1 MKTKVSIILVCLI
14 GMVSN
19 LHATVYEGVCGEHL
33 TWSYDTETAHM
44 TIEGYGELRNT
55 VDSLWWNKQVLQAS
69 SWATDYKTYYP
80 YNSAKTISLPEGLT
94 GFSGATFRDWWNLT
108 ECEIPEGVTK
118 IPAYMFEKCYKL
130 KEIRLPNS
138 VDTVGQ
144 YAFANCTTMVK
155 CDLGKGVKYI
165 GQMAFMNCYSLN
177 SVRWSDCLEVI
188 DGSIF
193 DGEPNRAVYDQN
205 SVATIPL
212 RDTLFFPATFR
223 SNKQISWCIH
233 SSPVI
238 VWNAKNP
245 PASSSVFYNLYC
257 YWNGDFIFGP
267 DVEFVPAK
275 LCQQV
280 RMKKVELPE
289 GCKYIGAGAFASNN
303 QLDTVILP
311 STLTAIHQEAF
322 KGCSKIKHIAIP
334 ENVTAISSSAFNGC
348 TALTR
353 VEMPDEISTIGDN
366 AFAGCPNL
374 DSIVLPKELTMIGG
388 SAFSGIKLQDSLVIP
403 DKVISIGT
411 NAFENWSALKE
422 LSIGKNVV
430 LIGDNAFKGDSA
442 IKKITVWAATPPAV
456 SEGTLAD
463 IPDSALLSVLP
474 DSRKLYREHP
484 YWGRFRMNEVPDSA
498 MIQRTVTV
506 DAAETT
512 ADFTWP
518 TDSAAH
524 SYQIDIYKDGAV
536 FCKLTLGNR
545 GQLLGISFS
554 APGRKMTNDQS
565 QMTNDESQPY
575 TLSFKVTGLNAASR
589 YNYVLSTLDANGTP
603 IHVYTG
609 AFATIGY
616 PGERQEGGDEII
628 PTPPIIPSD
637 PEAPTITTD
646 IEKIS
651 DENGVIGTFDGTEG
665 KIFRNGQLMILR
677 GGKYYT
683 IFGQEVK

>member
-1 MKTKVSIILVCLI
+1 MKKTIFVLLVILPLMA
-14 GMVSN
+14 GN
-19 LHATVYEGVCGEHL
+19 GFATVYTGVCGEHL

-44 TIEGYGELRNT
+44 TIEGYGELKNT

-69 SWATDYKTYYP
+69 SWSTSYKTYYP
-80 YNSAKTISLPEGLT
+80 YNSCKTISLPEGLT

-108 ECEIPEGVTK
+108 ACEIPEGVTK
-118 IPAYMFEKCYKL
+118 IPAYLFESCYQL
-130 KEIRLPNS
+130 KEIKLPNS

-144 YAFANCTTMVK
+144 YAFSNCTTMVK

-165 GQMAFMNCYSLN
+165 GQMAFQNCYHLN
-177 SVRWSDCLEVI
+177 SVRWSDCLEEI

-193 DGEPNRAVYDQN
+193 DGEPDRASYDQN

-233 SSPVI
+233 YSPVI

-280 RMKKVELPE
+280 RMKKVVLPE
-289 GCKYIGAGAFASNN
+289 GCKYIGSGAFSGNN
-303 QLDTVILP
+303 KLDTVILP

-322 KGCSKIKHIAIP
+322 KGCTKIQRITIPQKVKAI
-334 ENVTAISSSAFNGC
+334 NSSVFNGC
-348 TALTR
+348 SALRR
-353 VEMPDEISTIGDN
+353 VEIPDSVSTIGDN
-366 AFAGCPNL
+366 AFSGCPNL

-388 SAFSGIKLQDSLVIP
+388 SAFSGVKLQDSLAIP

-442 IKKITVWAATPPAV
+442 ITHISVWAATPPAV

-474 DSRKLYREHP
+474 DSRQLYSEHP
-484 YWGRFRMNEVPDSA
+484 YWGRFRMNDTPDSA
-498 MIQRTVTV
+498 MIQKTVTV
-506 DAAETT
+506 DPGQTT

-524 SYQIDIYKDGAV
+524 SYQINIYKDGAV

-554 APGRKMTNDQS
+554 APGREMSNLKS
-565 QMTNDESQPY
+565 QISNADNSQPY
-575 TLSFKVTGLNAASR
+575 TLSFKVTGLDEASR
-589 YNYVLSTLDANGTP
+589 YTYVLSVLDENDAP
-603 IHVYTG
+603 LHVYVG
-609 AFATIGY
+609 DFATLGY
-616 PGERQEGGDEII
+616 SGELQYDGNELI
-628 PTPPIIPSD
+628 PTPPIIPGD
-637 PEAPTITTD
+637 PDAQNVAT
-646 IEKIS
+646 
-651 DENGVIGTFDGTEG
+651 GVEETGSGGTEQKAIIEGRLLFITPQGIYDITG
-665 KIFRNGQLMILR
+665 KRI
-677 GGKYYT
+677 
-683 IFGQEVK
+683 E

>member
-1 MKTKVSIILVCLI
+1 MKKHFVFIILSLALI
-14 GMVSN
+14 AGKSS
-19 LHATVYEGVCGEHL
+19 ATVYTGVCGEHL

-44 TIEGYGELRNT
+44 TIEGYGELKNT

-108 ECEIPEGVTK
+108 ACEIPEGVTK

-144 YAFANCTTMVK
+144 YAFANCTTMVQ

-165 GQMAFMNCYSLN
+165 GQMAFMNCYGLK

-212 RDTLFFPATFR
+212 QDTLFFPATFR
-223 SNKQISWCIH
+223 SSKQISWCIH

-267 DVEFVPAK
+267 DVEFVPTH
-275 LCQQV
+275 LCQWS

-289 GCKYIGAGAFASNN
+289 GVQWIGQGAFMGNN
-303 QLDTVILP
+303 KLETVVLP
-311 STLTAIHQEAF
+311 SSLTAIYQQAF
-322 KGCSKIKHIAIP
+322 QNCSKITRIVLP
-334 ENVTAISSSAFNGC
+334 DGMTAVSSSCFAGC
-348 TALTR
+348 TSLAR
-353 VEMPDEISTIGDN
+353 VHLPKGATTIGDN
-366 AFAGCPNL
+366 AFSGCAAL

-411 NAFENWSALKE
+411 NAFENWSGLKE

-442 IKKITVWAATPPAV
+442 VTHIAVWAATPPSV

-463 IPDSALLSVLP
+463 IPDSAWLSVLP

-484 YWGRFRMNEVPDSA
+484 YWGRFRMNDVPDSA

-506 DAAETT
+506 DPGQTT

-536 FCKLTLGNR
+536 FCKLTLGSR

-554 APGRKMTNDQS
+554 APNRKNEQMVNEQMVND
-565 QMTNDESQPY
+565 SQPY
-575 TLSFKVTGLNAASR
+575 TLSFKVTGLDEASR
-589 YNYVLSTLDANGTP
+589 YTYVLSVLDENDAP
-603 IHVYTG
+603 LHVYIG
-609 AFATIGY
+609 DFATLGY
-616 PGERQEGGDEII
+616 DGELKYDGNEII
-628 PTPPIIPSD
+628 PTPPIIPGNPD
-637 PEAPTITTD
+637 GLNVFTA
-646 IEKIS
+646 IEETYPSSLQK
-651 DENGVIGTFDGTEG
+651 
-665 KIFRNGQLMILR
+665 RNGGTMILHNGLLLIER
-677 GGKYYT
+677 NGRIYNAQ
-683 IFGQEVK
+683 GQLIE

>member
-1 MKTKVSIILVCLI
+1 MKTKVSIILVCLT
-14 GMVSN
+14 MMANS
-19 LHATVYEGVCGEHL
+19 LYATVYNGVCGEHL

-44 TIEGYGELRNT
+44 TIEGYGELKNT

-69 SWATDYKTYYP
+69 SWSTSYKTYYP
-80 YNSAKTISLPEGLT
+80 YNSCKTISLPEGLT

-108 ECEIPEGVTK
+108 ACEIPEGVTK
-118 IPAYMFEKCYKL
+118 IPGSLFENCYQL
-130 KEIRLPNS
+130 KEIKLPNS

-144 YAFANCTTMVK
+144 YAFSNCTTMVK

-165 GQMAFMNCYSLN
+165 GQMAFQNCYHLN
-177 SVRWSDCLEVI
+177 SVRWSDCLEEI

-193 DGEPNRAVYDQN
+193 DGEPNRAEYDQN
-205 SVATIPL
+205 SVPTIPL
-212 RDTLFFPATFR
+212 SDTLFFPATFR
-223 SNKQISWCIH
+223 SNKQISWCYH

-289 GCKYIGAGAFASNN
+289 GCQYIGAGAFSGNN
-303 QLDTVILP
+303 RLETVILP

-322 KGCSKIKHIAIP
+322 KGCTKITQITIP
-334 ENVTAISSSAFNGC
+334 ERVTAINSSVFNGC
-348 TALTR
+348 SALRR
-353 VEMPDEISTIGDN
+353 VEIPDSVSTIGDN
-366 AFAGCPNL
+366 AFSGCPNL

-388 SAFSGIKLQDSLVIP
+388 SAFLGAVLQDSLVIP
-403 DKVISIGT
+403 DKVISIGPNT
-411 NAFENWSALKE
+411 FENWSALKE

-442 IKKITVWAATPPAV
+442 ITHISVWAATPPAV

-463 IPDSALLSVLP
+463 IPDSTLLSVLP

-484 YWGRFRMNEVPDSA
+484 YWGRFRMSDVPDSA

-506 DAAETT
+506 DPAETT

-554 APGRKMTNDQS
+554 APGRKMSNLKS
-565 QMTNDESQPY
+565 QISNADDSQPY
-575 TLSFKVTGLNAASR
+575 TLSFKVTGLDAASR

-609 AFATIGY
+609 AFATTGY
-616 PGERQEGGDEII
+616 SGEKPVGDGQEVI
-628 PTPPIIPSD
+628 PTPPVIPAD
-637 PEAPTITTD
+637 PEASETPTG
-646 IEKIS
+646 IEELS
-651 DENGVIGTFDGTEG
+651 DEAGTFEGSNG
-665 KIFRNGQLMILR
+665 KILRNGQLLIRR
-677 GGKYYT
+677 GKNCYT
-683 IFGQEVK
+683 LTGQIVQ

>member
-1 MKTKVSIILVCLI
+1 MKTKVSIILVCLT
-14 GMVSN
+14 MMANS
-19 LHATVYEGVCGEHL
+19 LYATVYNGVCGEHL

-44 TIEGYGELRNT
+44 TIEGYGELKNT

-69 SWATDYKTYYP
+69 SWSTSYKTYYP
-80 YNSAKTISLPEGLT
+80 YNSCKTISLPEGLT
-94 GFSGATFRDWWNLT
+94 GFSGAIFRDWWNLT
-108 ECEIPEGVTK
+108 ACEIPEGVTK
-118 IPAYMFEKCYKL
+118 IPAYLFESCYQL
-130 KEIRLPNS
+130 KEIKLPNS

-144 YAFANCTTMVK
+144 YAFSNCTTMVK

-165 GQMAFMNCYSLN
+165 GQMAFKNCYHLN
-177 SVRWSDCLEVI
+177 SVRWSDCLEEI

-193 DGEPNRAVYDQN
+193 DGEPDRASYDQN

-223 SNKQISWCIH
+223 SNKQISWCYH
-233 SSPVI
+233 DSPVI

-257 YWNGDFIFGP
+257 YWRGDFIFGP
-267 DVEFVPAK
+267 DVEFVPSG

-280 RMKKVELPE
+280 LMKKIVLPE
-289 GCKYIGAGAFASNN
+289 GCKYIGSGAFLGNN
-303 QLDTVILP
+303 KLDTVILP
-311 STLTAIHQEAF
+311 TTLTAIHQEAF
-322 KGCSKIKHIAIP
+322 KGCTKIQRITIPQKVKAI
-334 ENVTAISSSAFNGC
+334 NSSVFNGC
-348 TALTR
+348 SALRR
-353 VEMPDEISTIGDN
+353 VEIPDSVSTIGDN
-366 AFAGCPNL
+366 AFSGCPNL

-388 SAFSGIKLQDSLVIP
+388 SAFSGVKLQDSLVIP

-442 IKKITVWAATPPAV
+442 ITHISVWAATPPAV

-463 IPDSALLSVLP
+463 IPDSTLLSVLP

-484 YWGRFRMNEVPDSA
+484 YWGRFRMSDVPDSA

-554 APGRKMTNDQS
+554 APKRKNEQMVNDQ
-565 QMTNDESQPY
+565 MVNDSQPY
-575 TLSFKVTGLNAASR
+575 TLSFKVTGLDAASR

-609 AFATIGY
+609 AFATTGY
-616 PGERQEGGDEII
+616 SGEKPVGDGQEVI
-628 PTPPIIPSD
+628 PTPPIIPAD
-637 PEAPTITTD
+637 PEASETPTA
-646 IEKIS
+646 IEELS
-651 DENGVIGTFDGTEG
+651 DETGTFEGSNG
-665 KIFRNGQLMILR
+665 KILRNGQLLIRR
-677 GGKYYT
+677 GKNCYT
-683 IFGQEVK
+683 LTGQEVK

>member
-1 MKTKVSIILVCLI
+1 
-14 GMVSN
+14 
-19 LHATVYEGVCGEHL
+19 
-33 TWSYDTETAHM
+33 M
-44 TIEGYGELRNT
+44 TIEGYGVLKNT
-55 VDSLWWNKQVLQAS
+55 VDSLWWNKQVLQES
-69 SWATDYKTYYP
+69 SWATSYKTYYP
-80 YNSAKTISLPEGLT
+80 YNSCKTISLPEGLT

-108 ECEIPEGVTK
+108 ACEIPEGVKK
-118 IPAYMFEKCYKL
+118 IPANLFENCYQL
-130 KEIRLPNS
+130 KEIQLPNS

-144 YAFANCTTMVK
+144 YVFANCTTMVK

-165 GQMAFMNCYSLN
+165 GNMAFRNCYKLKI
-177 SVRWSDCLEVI
+177 VRWSDCLEEI

-193 DGEPNRAVYDQN
+193 DGEPNSATYDQN

-212 RDTLFFPATFR
+212 EDTLFFPATFR

-233 SSPVI
+233 YSPDI

-245 PASSSVFYNLYC
+245 PASSSVFYNLYS
-257 YWNGDFIFGP
+257 YWHGDFIFGP

-280 RMKKVELPE
+280 RMKKVVLPE

-334 ENVTAISSSAFNGC
+334 EKVTAINSSTFNGC

-353 VEMPDEISTIGDN
+353 VEMPDGISTIGDN
-366 AFAGCPNL
+366 AFTGCPNL
-374 DSIVLPKELTMIGG
+374 DSIVLPTELTMVGG

-411 NAFENWSALKE
+411 NAFENWSSLRE

-442 IKKITVWAATPPAV
+442 ITHITIWASTPPAV

-463 IPDSALLSVLP
+463 IPDSAWLSVLP
-474 DSRKLYREHP
+474 DSRRLYREHP
-484 YWGRFRMNEVPDSA
+484 YWGRFRMSETPDSA

-518 TDSAAH
+518 TDSAAT
-524 SYQIDIYKDGAV
+524 SYQIDIYKDGVV
-536 FCKLTLGNR
+536 FCKLTLGAK

-554 APGRKMTNDQS
+554 VPRRENAPPSLPIEGRGSKLEADGGV
-565 QMTNDESQPY
+565 PY
-575 TLSFKVTGLNAASR
+575 TLSFKVTGLDEASR
-589 YNYVLSTLDANGTP
+589 YTYVLSVLDANSTP
-603 IHVYTG
+603 IHVYIG
-609 AFATIGY
+609 DFATTGY
-616 PGERQEGGDEII
+616 EGELKYNGDEVI
-628 PTPPIIPSD
+628 PTPPIIPGD
-637 PEAPTITTD
+637 PDRQGVTTGNP
-646 IEKIS
+646 S
-651 DENGVIGTFDGTEG
+651 LPLPSREG
-665 KIFRNGQLMILR
+665 KKYLKD
-677 GGKYYT
+677 GKLYLIYKGT
-683 IFGQEVK
+683 MYNVQGRVVSR

>member
-1 MKTKVSIILVCLI
+1 MKKQFFFFLICLAFIAGKTNATIL
-14 GMVSN
+14 
-19 LHATVYEGVCGEHL
+19 TGVCGEHL

-44 TIEGYGELRNT
+44 TIEGYGVLKNT
-55 VDSLWWNKQVLQAS
+55 VDSLWWNKQVLQES
-69 SWATDYKTYYP
+69 SWATSYKTYYP
-80 YNSAKTISLPEGLT
+80 YNSCKTISLPEGLT
-94 GFSGATFRDWWNLT
+94 GFSATFGDWWNLT
-108 ECEIPEGVTK
+108 ACEIPEGVTK
-118 IPAYMFEKCYKL
+118 IPANMFKNCYKL
-130 KEIRLPNS
+130 KQITLPNS

-144 YAFANCTTMVK
+144 YVFANCTTMVK

-165 GQMAFMNCYSLN
+165 GQMAFQNCYSLK
-177 SVRWSDCLEVI
+177 SVRWSDCLEEI

-193 DGEPNRAVYDQN
+193 DGEPEPYDQN

-212 RDTLFFPATFR
+212 QDTLFFPATFR

-233 SSPVI
+233 YSPDI

-245 PASSSVFYNLYC
+245 PASSSVFYNLYS
-257 YWNGDFIFGP
+257 YWHGDFIFGP

-280 RMKKVELPE
+280 RMKKVVLPE

-303 QLDTVILP
+303 SLDTVILP

-322 KGCSKIKHIAIP
+322 KGCSKIKHITIP
-334 ENVTAISSSAFNGC
+334 EHVSAINSSTFNGC

-353 VEMPDEISTIGDN
+353 VEMPDGISTIGDN

-388 SAFSGIKLQDSLVIP
+388 SAFASVVLQDSLVIP
-403 DKVISIGT
+403 DKVVSIGT
-411 NAFENWSALKE
+411 NAFAGWLSLKE
-422 LSIGKNVV
+422 LSIGKSVV
-430 LIGDNAFKGDSA
+430 LIGEDAFRGDSA
-442 IKKITVWAATPPAV
+442 ITHITVWAATPPAV
-456 SEGTLAD
+456 SEGTLVD

-474 DSRKLYREHP
+474 DSRKLYRQHP
-484 YWGRFRMNEVPDSA
+484 YWGRFRMNDTPDSA

-506 DAAETT
+506 EPGETT

-545 GQLLGISFS
+545 GQLLAINFS
-554 APGRKMTNDQS
+554 APRRRAPMKDAEN
-565 QMTNDESQPY
+565 NQPY
-575 TLSFKVTGLNAASR
+575 TLSFKVTGLDAASR
-589 YNYVLSTLDANGTP
+589 YNYVLSTLDENGTP
-603 IHVYTG
+603 IHVYIG

-616 PGERQEGGDEII
+616 PGELQEGGDEII
-628 PTPPIIPSD
+628 PTPPIIPSN
-637 PEAPTITTD
+637 PETATTD
-646 IEKIS
+646 LLP
-651 DENGVIGTFDGTEG
+651 IGEDRNNQG
-665 KIFRNGQLMILR
+665 KMFLNGQLLIIR
-677 GGKYYT
+677 GEKAYT
-683 IFGQEVK
+683 PQGQEVR

>member
-1 MKTKVSIILVCLI
+1 MKNRFSFLMATLLLAGSTY
-14 GMVSN
+14 
-19 LHATVYEGVCGEHL
+19 ATVYEGVCGEHL

-44 TIEGYGELRNT
+44 TIEGYGVLKNT
-55 VDSLWWNKQVLQAS
+55 VDSLWWNKQVIQAS
-69 SWATDYKTYYP
+69 SWATSYKTYYP
-80 YNSAKTISLPEGLT
+80 YNSCKTISLPEGLT

-108 ECEIPEGVTK
+108 ACEIPDGVTK
-118 IPAYMFEKCYKL
+118 IPANLFEKCYKL
-130 KEIRLPNS
+130 KEVKLPNS

-193 DGEPNRAVYDQN
+193 DGEPNYAEYDQN
-205 SVATIPL
+205 GVATIPL

-233 SSPVI
+233 YSPVI

-245 PASSSVFYNLYC
+245 PTSSSVFYNLYS

-280 RMKKVELPE
+280 RMKKVVLPE

-322 KGCSKIKHIAIP
+322 KSCSKIKHIAIP
-334 ENVTAISSSAFNGC
+334 EKVTAINSSTFNGC

-353 VEMPDEISTIGDN
+353 VEMPNGVSTIGDN
-366 AFAGCPNL
+366 AFSGCPNL

-403 DKVISIGT
+403 DKVVSIGT
-411 NAFENWSALKE
+411 NAFAGWLSLKE
-422 LSIGKNVV
+422 LSIGKSVV
-430 LIGDNAFKGDSA
+430 LIGDDAFKGDSA
-442 IKKITVWAATPPAV
+442 ITHITVWAANPPAV

-463 IPDSALLSVLP
+463 IPDSAWLSVLP
-474 DSRKLYREHP
+474 DSRKLYRQHP
-484 YWGRFRMNEVPDSA
+484 YWGRFRMNEEPDSA
-498 MIQRTVTV
+498 MIQRTVIV
-506 DAAETT
+506 DPGETT
-512 ADFTWP
+512 ANFTWP
-518 TDSAAH
+518 TDSAAS

-536 FCKLTLGNR
+536 FCKLTLGPK
-545 GQLLGISFS
+545 GQLLGIAFAKGSNEQKAS
-554 APGRKMTNDQS
+554 DL
-565 QMTNDESQPY
+565 PY
-575 TLSFKVTGLNAASR
+575 TLSFMVTGLNVASR
-589 YNYVLSTLDANGTP
+589 YNYVLSALDKTGKP
-603 IHVYTG
+603 LHVYIG
-609 AFATIGY
+609 AFATIGF
-616 PGERQEGGDEII
+616 PGVVILEGFEVI
-628 PTPPIIPSD
+628 PTPPVIPRNPEAKDD
-637 PEAPTITTD
+637 PEG
-646 IEKIS
+646 IE
-651 DENGVIGTFDGTEG
+651 EVHAG
-665 KIFRNGQLMILR
+665 KGRLKMVNGQLLIIC
-677 GGKYYT
+677 GDKIYT
-683 IFGQEVK
+683 LTGQEVK

>member
-1 MKTKVSIILVCLI
+1 MKKTIFVLLVILPLMA
-14 GMVSN
+14 GN
-19 LHATVYEGVCGEHL
+19 GFATVYTGVCGEHL

-44 TIEGYGELRNT
+44 TIEGYGELKNT

-69 SWATDYKTYYP
+69 SWSTSYKTYYP
-80 YNSAKTISLPEGLT
+80 YNSCKTISLPEGLT
-94 GFSGATFRDWWNLT
+94 GFSGAIFRDWWNLT
-108 ECEIPEGVTK
+108 ACEIPEGVTK
-118 IPAYMFEKCYKL
+118 IPAYLFESCYQL
-130 KEIRLPNS
+130 KEIKLPNS

-144 YAFANCTTMVK
+144 YAFSNCTTMVK

-165 GQMAFMNCYSLN
+165 GKMAFQNCYRLN

-193 DGEPNRAVYDQN
+193 DGSPEAYDPND
-205 SVATIPL
+205 VATIPL

-233 SSPVI
+233 YSPVI

-245 PASSSVFYNLYC
+245 PASSRVFYNLYN

-267 DVEFVPAK
+267 DVEFVPSG

-280 RMKKVELPE
+280 RMKKVVLPE
-289 GCKYIGAGAFASNN
+289 GCKYIGAGAFSGNN
-303 QLDTVILP
+303 KLDTVILP

-322 KGCSKIKHIAIP
+322 KGCTKIQRITIPQKVKAI
-334 ENVTAISSSAFNGC
+334 NSSVFNGC
-348 TALTR
+348 SALRR
-353 VEMPDEISTIGDN
+353 VEIH
-366 AFAGCPNL
+366 L

-388 SAFSGIKLQDSLVIP
+388 SAFSGVKLQDSLAIP

-442 IKKITVWAATPPAV
+442 ITHISVWAATPPAV

-474 DSRKLYREHP
+474 DSRQLYREHP
-484 YWGRFRMNEVPDSA
+484 YWGRFRMNDTPDSA

-506 DAAETT
+506 DPGQTT

-536 FCKLTLGNR
+536 FCKLTLGAR
-545 GQLLGISFS
+545 GQLLAINFS
-554 APGRKMTNDQS
+554 APRREMSNLKS
-565 QMTNDESQPY
+565 QISNADNSQPY
-575 TLSFKVTGLNAASR
+575 TLSFKVTGLDEASR
-589 YNYVLSTLDANGTP
+589 YTYVLSVLDENNAP
-603 IHVYTG
+603 LHVYVG
-609 AFATIGY
+609 DFATLGY
-616 PGERQEGGDEII
+616 SGELQYDGNELI
-628 PTPPIIPSD
+628 PTPPIIPGD
-637 PEAPTITTD
+637 PDAQNVAT
-646 IEKIS
+646 
-651 DENGVIGTFDGTEG
+651 GVEETGSRGTEQKAIIEGRLLFITPQGIYDITG
-665 KIFRNGQLMILR
+665 KRI
-677 GGKYYT
+677 
-683 IFGQEVK
+683 E

>member
-1 MKTKVSIILVCLI
+1 MKKHFLFIILSLALI
-14 GMVSN
+14 AGKSS
-19 LHATVYEGVCGEHL
+19 ATVYTGVCGEHL

-44 TIEGYGELRNT
+44 TIEGYGELKNT

-108 ECEIPEGVTK
+108 ACEIPEGVTK

-144 YAFANCTTMVK
+144 YAFANCTTMVQ
-155 CDLGKGVKYI
+155 CDMGKGVKYI
-165 GQMAFMNCYSLN
+165 GQMAFMNCYGLK

-212 RDTLFFPATFR
+212 QDTLFFPATFR
-223 SNKQISWCIH
+223 SSKQISWCIH

-267 DVEFVPAK
+267 DVEFVPTH
-275 LCQQV
+275 LCQWS
-280 RMKKVELPE
+280 RMKKVVLPE
-289 GCKYIGAGAFASNN
+289 GVQWIGQGAFMGNN
-303 QLDTVILP
+303 KLETVVLP
-311 STLTAIHQEAF
+311 SSLTAIYQQAF
-322 KGCSKIKHIAIP
+322 QNCSKITRIVLP
-334 ENVTAISSSAFNGC
+334 DGMTAVSSSCFAGC
-348 TALTR
+348 TSLAR
-353 VEMPDEISTIGDN
+353 VHLPKGATTIGDN
-366 AFAGCPNL
+366 AFSGCAAM

-411 NAFENWSALKE
+411 NAFENWSGLKE

-442 IKKITVWAATPPAV
+442 VTHIAVWAATPPSV

-463 IPDSALLSVLP
+463 IPDSAWLSVLP

-484 YWGRFRMNEVPDSA
+484 YWGRFRMNDVPDSA

-506 DAAETT
+506 DPGQTT

-536 FCKLTLGNR
+536 FCKLTLGSR

-554 APGRKMTNDQS
+554 APKRKNEQMVNEQMVND
-565 QMTNDESQPY
+565 SQPY
-575 TLSFKVTGLNAASR
+575 TLSFKVTGLDEASR
-589 YNYVLSTLDANGTP
+589 YTYVLSVLDENDAP
-603 IHVYTG
+603 LHVYIG
-609 AFATIGY
+609 DFATLGY
-616 PGERQEGGDEII
+616 DGELKYDGNEII
-628 PTPPIIPSD
+628 PTPPIIPGNPD
-637 PEAPTITTD
+637 GLNVFTA
-646 IEKIS
+646 IEETYPSSLQK
-651 DENGVIGTFDGTEG
+651 
-665 KIFRNGQLMILR
+665 RNGGTMILHNGLLLIER
-677 GGKYYT
+677 NGRIYNAQ
-683 IFGQEVK
+683 GQLIE

>member
-1 MKTKVSIILVCLI
+1 MKTKVCIILVSLAML
-14 GMVSN
+14 GSSVQ
-19 LHATVYEGVCGEHL
+19 ATVYNGVCGEHL

-44 TIEGYGELRNT
+44 TIEGYGVLKNT

-69 SWATDYKTYYP
+69 SWATNYETYYP
-80 YNSAKTISLPEGLT
+80 YNSCKTISLPEGLT
-94 GFSGATFRDWWNLT
+94 GFSGAIFRDWWNLT
-108 ECEIPEGVTK
+108 ACEIPEGVTK
-118 IPAYMFEKCYKL
+118 IPANLFEKCYKL
-130 KEIRLPNS
+130 KEIKLPNS

-165 GQMAFMNCYSLN
+165 GQMAFMNCYALN

-193 DGEPNRAVYDQN
+193 DGEPNRAIYDPN
-205 SVATIPL
+205 DVATIPL

-223 SNKQISWCIH
+223 SNKQISWCLH
-233 SSPVI
+233 NSPVI

-245 PASSSVFYNLYC
+245 PASSRVFYNLYD
-257 YWNGDFIFGP
+257 YWSGDFIFGP
-267 DVEFVPAK
+267 DVEFVPAG

-280 RMKKVELPE
+280 RMKKIVLPE

-303 QLDTVILP
+303 QVDTVLLP
-311 STLTAIHQEAF
+311 STLTAIHMEAF
-322 KGCSKIKHIAIP
+322 KGCSKIKHIVIP
-334 ENVTAISSSAFNGC
+334 EHVTAINSSCFLNCSA
-348 TALTR
+348 LQR
-353 VEMPDEISTIGDN
+353 VEMPDGISTIGDN
-366 AFAGCPNL
+366 AFAGCPAL

-388 SAFSGIKLQDSLVIP
+388 SAFTGIKLQDSLVIP

-442 IKKITVWAATPPAV
+442 ITHITIWASTPPAV

-484 YWGRFRMNEVPDSA
+484 YWGRFRMNDTPDSA
-498 MIQRTVTV
+498 MVQRTVIV

-518 TDSAAH
+518 TDSLANT
-524 SYQIDIYKDGAV
+524 YQIDIYKDGNV
-536 FCKLTLGNR
+536 FCHLTLGNR
-545 GQLLGISFS
+545 GQLLGISF
-554 APGRKMTNDQS
+554 APERNRL
-565 QMTNDESQPY
+565 ESGELPY
-575 TLSFKVTGLNAASR
+575 TLSFKVTGLDEASR
-589 YNYVLSTLDANGTP
+589 YTYILSVLDEQGTP
-603 IHVYTG
+603 IHVYAG
-609 AFATIGY
+609 DFATTGF
-616 PGERQEGGDEII
+616 EGNLKQPDGNEVL
-628 PTPPIIPSD
+628 PTPPIIPGD
-637 PEAPTITTD
+637 PDASVFTGISLPGCNTPAANCQLSIINGKLLLITPT
-646 IEKIS
+646 
-651 DENGVIGTFDGTEG
+651 GTFTVSGHRLE
-665 KIFRNGQLMILR
+665 
-677 GGKYYT
+677 
-683 IFGQEVK
+683 

>member
-1 MKTKVSIILVCLI
+1 MQIMKKKNQICLLFVAI
-14 GMVSN
+14 MLLKGTCMY
-19 LHATVYEGVCGEHL
+19 ATVYNGVCGEHL

-44 TIEGYGELRNT
+44 TIEGYGELKNT

-69 SWATDYKTYYP
+69 SWSTNYKTYYP
-80 YNSAKTISLPEGLT
+80 YNSCKTISLPEGLT

-108 ECEIPEGVTK
+108 ACEIPEGVTK
-118 IPAYMFEKCYKL
+118 IPGSLFESCYQL
-130 KEIRLPNS
+130 KEIKLPNS

-144 YAFANCTTMVK
+144 YAFSNCTTMVK

-165 GQMAFMNCYSLN
+165 GQMAFQNCYHLN

-193 DGEPNRAVYDQN
+193 DGEPDRASYDQN

-223 SNKQISWCIH
+223 SNKQISWCLH
-233 SSPVI
+233 NSPVI

-257 YWNGDFIFGP
+257 YWRGDFIFGP
-267 DVEFVPAK
+267 DVEFVPSG

-280 RMKKVELPE
+280 LMKKIVLPE
-289 GCKYIGAGAFASNN
+289 GCKYIGSGAFSGNN
-303 QLDTVILP
+303 KLDTVILP

-322 KGCSKIKHIAIP
+322 KGCTKIQRITIPQKVKAI
-334 ENVTAISSSAFNGC
+334 NSSVFNGC
-348 TALTR
+348 SALRR
-353 VEMPDEISTIGDN
+353 VEIPDSVSTIGDN
-366 AFAGCPNL
+366 AFSGCPNL

-388 SAFSGIKLQDSLVIP
+388 SAFLGAVLQDSLVIP
-403 DKVISIGT
+403 NKVISIGT

-442 IKKITVWAATPPAV
+442 ITHISVWAATPPAV

-474 DSRKLYREHP
+474 DSRQLYREHP
-484 YWGRFRMNEVPDSA
+484 YWGRFRMNDTPDSA

-506 DAAETT
+506 DPGQTT

-524 SYQIDIYKDGAV
+524 AYQIDIYKDGAV
-536 FCKLTLGNR
+536 FCKLTLGAR

-554 APGRKMTNDQS
+554 APGRRAPMDNAD
-565 QMTNDESQPY
+565 DSQPY
-575 TLSFKVTGLNAASR
+575 TLSFKVTGLDEASR

-603 IHVYTG
+603 LHVYTG

-616 PGERQEGGDEII
+616 PDVVSPEGLEVI
-628 PTPPIIPSD
+628 PTPPIIPGN
-637 PEAPTITTD
+637 PEAQEIPTGIEETGSEVPEKKAIIEGRLLFITPQGTYD
-646 IEKIS
+646 I
-651 DENGVIGTFDGTEG
+651 TG
-665 KIFRNGQLMILR
+665 KRI
-677 GGKYYT
+677 
-683 IFGQEVK
+683 E

>member
-1 MKTKVSIILVCLI
+1 MKKHFLFIILSLALVA
-14 GMVSN
+14 GKSS
-19 LHATVYEGVCGEHL
+19 ATVYSGVCGEHL

-44 TIEGYGELRNT
+44 TIEGYGELKNT

-69 SWATDYKTYYP
+69 SWATSYKTYYP
-80 YNSAKTISLPEGLT
+80 YNSCKTISLPEGLT
-94 GFSGATFRDWWNLT
+94 GFSGAIFQDWWNLT
-108 ECEIPEGVTK
+108 ACDIPEGVTK
-118 IPAYMFEKCYKL
+118 IPANLFESCYKL
-130 KEIRLPNS
+130 KDIKLPNS

-144 YAFANCTTMVK
+144 YAFSNCTTMVK

-165 GQMAFMNCYSLN
+165 GQMAFRNCYALK
-177 SVRWSDCLEVI
+177 SVRWSECLEVI

-193 DGEPNRAVYDQN
+193 DGEPNGAVYDLN

-212 RDTLFFPATFR
+212 QDTLFFPATFR
-223 SNKQISWCIH
+223 SSKQISWCLH
-233 SSPVI
+233 NSPVI

-245 PASSSVFYNLYC
+245 PTSSSVFYNLYD
-257 YWNGDFIFGP
+257 YWRGDFIFGP

-289 GCKYIGAGAFASNN
+289 GCQYIGAGAFSSNN

-322 KGCSKIKHIAIP
+322 KGCTKIKHISIP
-334 ENVTAISSSAFNGC
+334 ENVTAINSSTFNGC

-353 VEMPDEISTIGDN
+353 VEMPAGISTIGDN

-374 DSIVLPKELTMIGG
+374 DSIVLPTELTMVGG

-411 NAFENWSALKE
+411 NAFENWSSLRE

-442 IKKITVWAATPPAV
+442 ITHITIWASTPPAV

-463 IPDSALLSVLP
+463 IPDSAWLSVLP
-474 DSRKLYREHP
+474 DSRRLYREHP
-484 YWGRFRMNEVPDSA
+484 YWGRFRMNDTPDSA
-498 MIQRTVTV
+498 MVQRTVIV

-518 TDSAAH
+518 TDSLANT
-524 SYQIDIYKDGAV
+524 YQIDIYKDGNV
-536 FCKLTLGNR
+536 FCHLTLGNR
-545 GQLLGISFS
+545 GQLLGISF
-554 APGRKMTNDQS
+554 APKRNKQEAGDV
-565 QMTNDESQPY
+565 PY
-575 TLSFKVTGLNAASR
+575 TLSFKVTGLDEASR
-589 YNYVLSTLDANGTP
+589 YTYILSVLDEQGTP
-603 IHVYTG
+603 IHVYAG
-609 AFATIGY
+609 DFATTGF
-616 PGERQEGGDEII
+616 EGDLKQPDGNEVL
-628 PTPPIIPSD
+628 PTPPIIPGD
-637 PEAPTITTD
+637 PDASVFTGISLPGCNTPAANCQWSIINGKLLLITPT
-646 IEKIS
+646 
-651 DENGVIGTFDGTEG
+651 GTFTVSGHRIE
-665 KIFRNGQLMILR
+665 
-677 GGKYYT
+677 
-683 IFGQEVK
+683 

>member
-1 MKTKVSIILVCLI
+1 MIMKTKVSIILVCLT
-14 GMVSN
+14 MMANS
-19 LHATVYEGVCGEHL
+19 LYATVYNGVCGEHL
-33 TWSYDTETAHM
+33 TWSYDTETEHM
-44 TIEGYGELRNT
+44 TIEGYGELKNT

-69 SWATDYKTYYP
+69 SWSTNYKTYYP
-80 YNSAKTISLPEGLT
+80 YNSCKTISLPEGLT
-94 GFSGATFRDWWNLT
+94 GFSGAIFRDWWNLT
-108 ECEIPEGVTK
+108 ACEIPEGVTK
-118 IPAYMFEKCYKL
+118 IPGSLFESCYQL
-130 KEIRLPNS
+130 KEIKLPNS

-144 YAFANCTTMVK
+144 YAFSNCTTMVK

-165 GQMAFMNCYSLN
+165 GQMAFQNCYHLN
-177 SVRWSDCLEVI
+177 SVRWSDCLEEI

-193 DGEPNRAVYDQN
+193 DGEPDRASYDQN

-233 SSPVI
+233 NSPVI

-257 YWNGDFIFGP
+257 YWRGDFIFGP
-267 DVEFVPAK
+267 DVEFVPSG

-280 RMKKVELPE
+280 LMKKIVLPE
-289 GCKYIGAGAFASNN
+289 GCKYIGSGAFLGNN
-303 QLDTVILP
+303 KLDTVILP

-322 KGCSKIKHIAIP
+322 KGCTKIQRITIPQKVKAI
-334 ENVTAISSSAFNGC
+334 NSSVFNGC
-348 TALTR
+348 SALRR
-353 VEMPDEISTIGDN
+353 VEIPDSVSTIGDN
-366 AFAGCPNL
+366 AFSGCPNL

-388 SAFSGIKLQDSLVIP
+388 SAFLGAVLQDSLVIP

-411 NAFENWSALKE
+411 NAFAGWLSLKE

-430 LIGDNAFKGDSA
+430 LIGDDAFRGDSA
-442 IKKITVWAATPPAV
+442 ITHISVWAATPPAV

-484 YWGRFRMNEVPDSA
+484 YWGRFRMNDTPDSA
-498 MIQRTVTV
+498 MIQRSVTV

-536 FCKLTLGNR
+536 FCKLTLGAR

-554 APGRKMTNDQS
+554 APKRKNEQMVNDQ
-565 QMTNDESQPY
+565 MVNDSQPY
-575 TLSFKVTGLNAASR
+575 TLSFKVTGLDEASR
-589 YNYVLSTLDANGTP
+589 YTYVLSVLDENDAP
-603 IHVYTG
+603 LHVYIG
-609 AFATIGY
+609 DFATLGY
-616 PGERQEGGDEII
+616 DGELKYNGNELI
-628 PTPPIIPSD
+628 PTPPIIPGEPDAQSV
-637 PEAPTITTD
+637 ITG
-646 IEKIS
+646 IEKTGSEGAEKKTII
-651 DENGVIGTFDGTEG
+651 EGRLLFITPQGTYDITG
-665 KIFRNGQLMILR
+665 KRI
-677 GGKYYT
+677 
-683 IFGQEVK
+683 E

>member
-1 MKTKVSIILVCLI
+1 MKTKVSIILVCLT
-14 GMVSN
+14 MMANS
-19 LHATVYEGVCGEHL
+19 LYATVYNGVCGEHL

-44 TIEGYGELRNT
+44 TIEGYGELKNT

-69 SWATDYKTYYP
+69 SWSTNYKTYYP
-80 YNSAKTISLPEGLT
+80 YNSCKTISLPEGLT

-108 ECEIPEGVTK
+108 ACEIPEGVTK
-118 IPAYMFEKCYKL
+118 IPAYLFESCYQL
-130 KEIRLPNS
+130 KEIKLPNS

-144 YAFANCTTMVK
+144 YAFSNCTTMVK

-165 GQMAFMNCYSLN
+165 GQMAFQNCYHLN
-177 SVRWSDCLEVI
+177 SVRWSDCLEEI

-193 DGEPNRAVYDQN
+193 DGEPDRASYDQN

-212 RDTLFFPATFR
+212 RDTLFFPATFL
-223 SNKQISWCIH
+223 SNKQISWCYH
-233 SSPVI
+233 DSPVI

-257 YWNGDFIFGP
+257 YWRGDFIFGP
-267 DVEFVPAK
+267 DVEFVPSG

-280 RMKKVELPE
+280 LMKKIVLPE
-289 GCKYIGAGAFASNN
+289 GCKYIGSGAFLGNN
-303 QLDTVILP
+303 KLDTVILP

-322 KGCSKIKHIAIP
+322 KGCTKIQRITIPQKVKAI
-334 ENVTAISSSAFNGC
+334 NSSVFNGC
-348 TALTR
+348 SALRR
-353 VEMPDEISTIGDN
+353 VEIPDSVSTIGDN
-366 AFAGCPNL
+366 AFSGCPNL

-388 SAFSGIKLQDSLVIP
+388 SAFSGVKLQDSLVIP

-442 IKKITVWAATPPAV
+442 ITHISVWAATPPAV

-463 IPDSALLSVLP
+463 IPDSTLLSVLP

-484 YWGRFRMNEVPDSA
+484 YWGRFRMSDVPDSA

-554 APGRKMTNDQS
+554 APGRKMSNMQS
-565 QMTNDESQPY
+565 QISNADDSQPY
-575 TLSFKVTGLNAASR
+575 TLSFKVTGLDAASR
-589 YNYVLSTLDANGTP
+589 YNYVLSTLDATGTP

-609 AFATIGY
+609 AFATTGY
-616 PGERQEGGDEII
+616 SGEKPVGDGQEII
-628 PTPPIIPSD
+628 PTPPVIPAD
-637 PEAPTITTD
+637 PEASETPTG
-646 IEKIS
+646 IEELS
-651 DENGVIGTFDGTEG
+651 DETGTFEGSNG
-665 KIFRNGQLMILR
+665 KILRNGQLLIR
-677 GGKYYT
+677 HGKNCYT
-683 IFGQEVK
+683 LTGQEMK